1 MPQVPG
7 DCIKTGRERPAL
19 TAREEAYQMQ
29 APKYAFQDARHKIA
43 SRTGNAP
50 AAPGIFRIAGDI
62 RGKRPARRGSGG
74 FAFGSAAVAPRGSG
88 AGTGRVFAQ

>member
-7 DCIKTGRERPAL
+7 DCIKTGRERPVL

-29 APKYAFQDARHKIA
+29 APKYAFHDARHKIV
-43 SRTGNAP
+43 SRAGNAP
-50 AAPGIFRIAGDI
+50 AAPGIFRIAGVI
-62 RGKRPARRGSGG
+62 QGTRLALCISVEFASAIAR
-74 FAFGSAAVAPRGSG
+74 VAPRGSG